1 MTTFD
6 IAEVAMALELPCE
19 AVQACIRCGVLPATD
34 VGCRQLLAADAI
46 VAFVPQPRRQE
57 VRARLDAVERR
68 RGGQHGEG

>member
-34 VGCRQLLAADAI
+34 VGCRQLLAAGAI
-46 VAFVPQPRRQE
+46 VAFVPQPRRDE
-57 VRARLDAVERR
+57 VRARLDDIRCR
-68 RGGQHGEG
+68 RGGHHGQG